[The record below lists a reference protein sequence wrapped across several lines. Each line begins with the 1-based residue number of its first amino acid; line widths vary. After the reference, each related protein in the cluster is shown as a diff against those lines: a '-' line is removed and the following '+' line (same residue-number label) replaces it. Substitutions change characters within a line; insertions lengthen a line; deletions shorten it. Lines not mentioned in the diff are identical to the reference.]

1 MLYQLS
7 CIPNTEKFNKLCKV
21 CQVIL
26 SLVKGAGVPSASIR
40 YLTAMSKVQMW
51 PWLQWHGTL
60 THHSQLA
67 QPSWPICLFSTLYL
81 EALLR
86 PKYLSLTA
94 FHFYIFGYNFL
105 RYTLLKPGNSLSLHH
120 SSSALGHHVTP
131 LQMLSL
137 PTSTQSLCHLTK
149 DVSGV
154 QNMTNFAH
162 DHINDGLFVQ
172 RYTKTE
178 IICSMRDHIDQ

>member
-7 CIPNTEKFNKLCKV
+7 YIPNREKYNKLCKV

-26 SLVKGAGVPSASIR
+26 SLVKGAVVPSASNR

-60 THHSQLA
+60 THLSQPA
-67 QPSWPICLFSTLYL
+67 QPSWPICLSSTLYL

-94 FHFYIFGYNFL
+94 FHFYFFDYNFL
-105 RYTLLKPGNSLSLHH
+105 RHTLLKPGNSLSLHH
-120 SSSALGHHVTP
+120 SSSALGHHVTR

-137 PTSTQSLCHLTK
+137 PTSTHSLWHLTK
-149 DVSGV
+149 DFSGV
-154 QNMTNFAH
+154 QNMNNFAH
-162 DHINDGLFVQ
+162 DHINDTLFIQ

-178 IICSMRDHIDQ
+178 IICSAQDHIDQ